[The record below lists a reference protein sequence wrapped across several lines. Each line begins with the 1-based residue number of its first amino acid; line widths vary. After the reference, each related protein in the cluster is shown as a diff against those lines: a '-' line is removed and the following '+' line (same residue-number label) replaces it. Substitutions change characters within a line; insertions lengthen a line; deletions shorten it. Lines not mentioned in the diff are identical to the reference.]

1 MLGYPAERLN
11 RGIAIIRKN
20 CLFAGNEAGGQRL
33 AILKESTKLKREIT
47 KLKKQLSEL
56 GDMRP
61 GSLTRQSR
69 SWDKEYWQIS
79 YTHRGRG
86 RTGYVSD
93 ANYERVKAETENY
106 KKFKELCS
114 VLIDKSIEY
123 AKLKD
128 KETDS

>member
-1 MLGYPAERLN
+1 M
-11 RGIAIIRKN
+11 K
-20 CLFAGNEAGGQRL
+20 
-33 AILKESTKLKREIT
+33 KSTKLKREIA
-47 KLKKQLSEL
+47 KLKKQLNEL

-69 SWDKEYWQIS
+69 SWGKEYWQIS

-93 ANYERVKAETENY
+93 ENYSRVKRETENY
-106 KKFKELCS
+106 KKFKEVCAIL
-114 VLIDKSIEY
+114 VDKSIEY
-123 AKLKD
+123 AKLVD

>member
-1 MLGYPAERLN
+1 M
-11 RGIAIIRKN
+11 
-20 CLFAGNEAGGQRL
+20 
-33 AILKESTKLKREIT
+33 KESTKLKREIA

-69 SWDKEYWQIS
+69 SWNKEYWQIS
-79 YTHRGRG
+79 YTHCGRG

-93 ANYERVKAETENY
+93 ANYDRVKTETGNY
-106 KKFKELCS
+106 KKFKELCNML
-114 VLIDKSIEY
+114 VDKSIEY
-123 AKLKD
+123 AKVID

>member
-1 MLGYPAERLN
+1 MTHN
-11 RGIAIIRKN
+11 VKIQVRK
-20 CLFAGNEAGGQRL
+20 EK
-33 AILKESTKLKREIT
+33 IVKESTKLKQEIE

-86 RTGYVSD
+86 RTGYISD
-93 ANYERVKAETENY
+93 ANYAKVKVETENY
-106 KKFKELCS
+106 KKFKELCAI
-114 VLIDKSIEY
+114 LIDKSIEY
-123 AKLKD
+123 AKLMD

>member
-1 MLGYPAERLN
+1 M
-11 RGIAIIRKN
+11 
-20 CLFAGNEAGGQRL
+20 
-33 AILKESTKLKREIT
+33 KESTKLKREIT

-61 GSLTRQSR
+61 CSLTRQSR